1 MIKRQQT
8 RVAAMAISHIGAR
21 VSDHL
26 PTFKKEKSVFC
37 HGAFQIQDVSVVTED
52 PRDNKDPALPGHASG
67 FCVCLCHTTH
77 NPLMFAVPS
86 QASQGQHA
94 PGLLKTLLVVVCPIG

>member
-1 MIKRQQT
+1 
-8 RVAAMAISHIGAR
+8 MAIFHRTGRCLSLRPLDNI
-21 VSDHL
+21 
-26 PTFKKEKSVFC
+26 FKKSVFC
-37 HGAFQIQDVSVVTED
+37 HGAFQIWDVSVVAED
-52 PRDNKDPALPGHASG
+52 PRDNKNPALPGHASG

-94 PGLLKTLLVVVCPIG
+94 PGLLKPFLL